1 MSKDWRENLKFEI
14 KKLEKGDT
22 FYTYDGYK
30 NHILDIVIDE
40 KDNTKLIVYKCW
52 LKYKGYWGYYCKR
65 AESLLYEICLLYE
78 NVIPKKDRVKLYE
91 MNEVNPKGWVK

>member
-22 FYTYDGYK
+22 FYTCDGYK

-40 KDNTKLIVYKCW
+40 KDNTKLVVYKCW

-65 AESLLYEICLLYE
+65 MSSILYEICLLYE
-78 NVIPKKDRVKLYE
+78 NAIPRKSRVKFYE
-91 MNEVNPKGWVK
+91 MNEVDPKGWVV